1 MSGRGRSRSSFD
13 KSPSVKRPRVASR
26 SVSRD
31 SLRCFYC
38 KEPGHIAKFCLRR
51 QEDEIRL
58 KRGSGNMMAN
68 IDSQFDDAYE
78 TFDDLYDDQVEY
90 LNN

>member
-1 MSGRGRSRSSFD
+1 M
-13 KSPSVKRPRVASR
+13 KRPRVASR

-38 KEPGHIAKFCLRR
+38 KEPGHIAKFCLKR
-51 QEDEIRL
+51 QEDENIL
-58 KRGSGNMMAN
+58 KGGSANMMAN
-68 IDSQFDDAYE
+68 IDSEFDDAYE